1 VTESLKFEIKNTV
14 VTATSR
20 KLSNHWMMIWGRI
33 DMPKDVDW
41 KHYPYHVELNA
52 AVTVENSQS
61 WLEENV
67 GALDQAWTYRDSGSI
82 LFREQSDAVQFK
94 LSFS

>member
-1 VTESLKFEIKNTV
+1 
-14 VTATSR
+14 
-20 KLSNHWMMIWGRI
+20 MMIWGRI
-33 DMPKDVDW
+33 NMPKDVDW
-41 KHYPYHVELNA
+41 KHFPHHVELNA
-52 AVTVENSQS
+52 AVTVENSKS

-67 GALDQAWTYRDSGSI
+67 GALDQAWTYKNSSAI

>member
-1 VTESLKFEIKNTV
+1 MV
-14 VTATSR
+14 
-20 KLSNHWMMIWGRI
+20 WGRM
-33 DMPKDVDW
+33 DMPKDVNW
-41 KHYPYHVELNA
+41 KHFPYHVELNA